1 MQYSQPAKSSSP
13 AAPEAGSDAAGS
25 RIASERRS
33 DANGAAPASNGLAQS
48 WDGVTSSRPKV
59 LGKFLYVG
67 EEKLYLRGVTYGT
80 FRPGEDGGDYP
91 DWARVESD
99 FTQMAEHGINCVRTY
114 TPPPRY
120 LLDLAACHG
129 LRVLVGLPWEQH
141 VAFLGESAIARSVE
155 QRAREGV
162 RACLGH
168 PAVLGYAIGNEIPA
182 SIVRW
187 HGRRRVE
194 NFLRRLYEAAK
205 DEDPGGL
212 VTYVNFPTTEYL
224 QLPFL
229 DFHCF
234 NVYLETDRQLEGYLA
249 RLQNVAGDRP
259 LVMAE
264 IGLDS
269 RRNGEARQA
278 ESVEGQV
285 RLAFAAGCAG
295 AFVFAWTD
303 EWHRGG
309 HDVEDWDFGLTD
321 RERRPKAALAAVSRA
336 FGEVPFSPDA
346 EWPKASV
353 VVCACNGADTI
364 RWCLEGM
371 DALDYPD
378 YEVIVVDDG
387 SSDETAAIARECGY
401 PAISTPNRGL
411 SSARNTGLEAASGEI
426 VAYIDCDA
434 RPDRDWLRYLAAS
447 FRATDRVGIGG
458 PNLPPPDG
466 WVADCVA
473 NAPGGPVHVLLSD
486 REAEHIP
493 GCNMAFRRQQLLE
506 VGGFDP
512 RFRAAGDDVD
522 ICWRLQE
529 NGGTLGFSA
538 GAVVWHRCRD
548 SVRAYWRQQIGYGK
562 AEALLER
569 KWPERYNVGGH
580 HSWGGRL
587 YGNGVP
593 QGLLRRWRVYYGR
606 WGTGLF
612 QAMYRTDGPALSS
625 LALMPEWYLVIVLL
639 SALSA
644 LGALWSPLLAA
655 LPLAIAASALL
666 VAQAVGG
673 ARRASRTSLRRRD
686 RRLRAIFLTTGL
698 HMLQP
703 VARLWGRLRSGL
715 TPWRWRG
722 PATRAFPRPASW
734 MVWSETWH
742 PLESWVAALEDL
754 LLRSQTVLIRGGDF
768 DRWDLDLRGGLFG
781 KARILTAIE
790 EHGHGKQL
798 VRFRA
803 WPWPTRAGSLSAAT
817 LASLAIGAALGGA
830 TYAAAVLGLLLALAV
845 GAALLDCAR
854 ATGSAKRAVDGLA
867 ENALRGELEHAHRA
881 ASHLPVAMAPARG
894 QVADTATTGDKVADT
909 AGV

>member
-1 MQYSQPAKSSSP
+1 MASELDPGLVASP
-13 AAPEAGSDAAGS
+13 AATGS
-25 RIASERRS
+25 RP
-33 DANGAAPASNGLAQS
+33 DAHGGAASDGHVQSRNGTASQALH
-48 WDGVTSSRPKV
+48 RPKA
-59 LGKFLYVG
+59 LGKFLFAG

-80 FRPGEDGGDYP
+80 FRPGADGSDYP
-91 DWARVESD
+91 HPARVGSD
-99 FTQMAEHGINCVRTY
+99 FRQMAVNGVNSVRTY
-114 TPPPRY
+114 SVPPRY
-120 LLDLAACHG
+120 LLDAAARHG
-129 LRVLVGLPWEQH
+129 LRVLIGLPWEQH
-141 VAFLGESAIARSVE
+141 VAFLGESALVRSIE
-155 QRAREGV
+155 QRARDGV
-162 RACLGH
+162 RACKGH
-168 PAVLGYAIGNEIPA
+168 PAVLGYSIGNEIPA

-194 NFLRRLYEAAK
+194 RFLHRLYEAAK
-205 DEDPGGL
+205 DEDPDGL

-234 NVYLETDRQLEGYLA
+234 NVYLETERQLEGYLA
-249 RLQNVAGDRP
+249 RLQNVTGDAP

-269 RRNGEARQA
+269 RRNGQARQA
-278 ESVEGQV
+278 ESIEAQV

-309 HDVEDWDFGLTD
+309 YDVEDWDFGLTD
-321 RERRPKAALAAVSRA
+321 RQRRPKPALTAVGKA
-336 FGEVPFSPDA
+336 FSEAPFSMKA
-346 EWPKASV
+346 EWPKMSI
-353 VVCACNGADTI
+353 VVCACNGGDTL
-364 RWCLEGM
+364 RWCLQGM
-371 DALDYPD
+371 DGLDYPD

-387 SSDETAAIARECGY
+387 SSDDTAAIARECGY
-401 PAISTPNRGL
+401 PALSTPNRGL

-447 FRATDRVGIGG
+447 FRATDHAGIGG

-466 WVADCVA
+466 WIADCVA

-493 GCNMAFRRQQLLE
+493 GCNMAFRRQRLVE

-522 ICWRLQE
+522 ICWRLQQHGE
-529 NGGTLGFSA
+529 TLGFCA
-538 GAVVWHRCRD
+538 GAVVWHRARD

-569 KWPERYNVGGH
+569 KWPEKYNVGGH
-580 HSWGGRL
+580 YSWGGRL

-612 QAMYRTDGPALSS
+612 QAMYRTEGPALSS
-625 LALMPEWYLVIVLL
+625 LALMPEWYLVILLLAVL
-639 SALSA
+639 SG
-644 LGALWSPLLAA
+644 LGALWGPLLAA
-655 LPLAIAASALL
+655 LPLAIAASGLL
-666 VAQAVGG
+666 LAQAVGG
-673 ARRASRTSLRRRD
+673 ARRASRTGMRRRD
-686 RRLRAIFLTTGL
+686 HRLRSPLLTTFL

-703 VARLWGRLRSGL
+703 SARLWGRLRSGL

-722 PATRAFPRPASW
+722 PAGRAFPWPASW

-742 PLESWVAALEDL
+742 PLESWVAALEATL
-754 LLRSQTVLIRGGDF
+754 RRSQTVLIRGGDF

-781 KARILTAIE
+781 RARTLSAIE
-790 EHGHGKQL
+790 EHGHGQQL
-798 VRFRA
+798 VRVRV
-803 WPWPTRAGSLSAAT
+803 WPRPTSIGWLSSVL
-817 LASLAIGAALGGA
+817 LAFLAIAAALGGA
-830 TYAAAVLGLLLALAV
+830 SHVAVVLGLSLVLVLSATV
-845 GAALLDCAR
+845 LDCAR
-854 ATGSAKRAVDGLA
+854 AVGGARQAMDGL
-867 ENALRGELEHAHRA
+867 ENAVLRREEA
-881 ASHLPVAMAPARG
+881 ASEDATPADGAIGSRRRRSG
-894 QVADTATTGDKVADT
+894 SKARRA
-909 AGV
+909 

>member
-1 MQYSQPAKSSSP
+1 MRDAKSLP
-13 AAPEAGSDAAGS
+13 LAAASEVDSEADDGCAAIRSHSAPNGAGST
-25 RIASERRS
+25 
-33 DANGAAPASNGLAQS
+33 ANGRVQS
-48 WDGVTSSRPKV
+48 RDGTIPGRPRV
-59 LGKFLYVG
+59 QGKFLYVG

-80 FRPGEDGGDYP
+80 FRASEDGGDYP
-91 DWARVESD
+91 HPARVQAD
-99 FTQMAEHGINCVRTY
+99 FRQMAVNGVNSVRTY
-114 TPPPRY
+114 SVPPRY
-120 LLDLAACHG
+120 LLDAAARHG

-141 VAFLGESAIARSVE
+141 VAFLGESALASSIE
-155 QRAREGV
+155 QRVREGV
-162 RACLGH
+162 RACVGH
-168 PAVLGYAIGNEIPA
+168 PAVLGYTVGNEIPA

-194 NFLRRLYEAAK
+194 RFLRRLYEAVK
-205 DEDPGGL
+205 DEDPGAL

-234 NVYLETDRQLEGYLA
+234 NVYLESDRQLEDYLA
-249 RLQNVAGDRP
+249 RLQNIAGDRP

-278 ESVEGQV
+278 ESIEGQV

-309 HDVEDWDFGLTD
+309 YEVEDWDFGLTD
-321 RERRPKAALAAVSRA
+321 RQRRPKAALTAVGQA
-336 FGEVPFSPDA
+336 FGEVPFSPRA
-346 EWPKASV
+346 EWPKVSV
-353 VVCACNGADTI
+353 IVCACNGEATL
-364 RWCLEGM
+364 RWCLQGIRG
-371 DALDYPD
+371 LDYPD

-387 SSDETAAIARECGY
+387 STDNTAAVARECGY

-411 SSARNTGLEAASGEI
+411 SNARNTGLEAASGEI

-434 RPDRDWLRYLAAS
+434 SPDRDWLRYLTAS
-447 FRATDRVGIGG
+447 FRATDHAGIGG

-466 WVADCVA
+466 WIADCVA

-493 GCNMAFRRQQLLE
+493 GCNMAFRRQQLVE

-522 ICWRLQE
+522 ICWRLQQ
-529 NGGTLGFSA
+529 NGETLGFSA
-538 GAVVWHRCRD
+538 GAVVWHRARD

-569 KWPERYNVGGH
+569 KWPEKYNVGGH
-580 HSWGGRL
+580 YSWGGRL

-593 QGLLRRWRVYYGR
+593 QGLLRRWRVYYGK

-612 QAMYRTDGPALSS
+612 QAMYRTEGPALSS
-625 LALMPEWYLVIVLL
+625 LALMPEWHLVILL
-639 SALSA
+639 LAVLSA

-655 LPLAIAASALL
+655 LPLALAASGLL
-666 VAQAVGG
+666 IAQAVSG
-673 ARRASRTSLRRRD
+673 ARRAGQATLARRNHGPRSSL
-686 RRLRAIFLTTGL
+686 LTTFL

-703 VARLWGRLRSGL
+703 SARLWGRLRSGL

-722 PATRAFPRPASW
+722 PAGRSFPRPVSW

-742 PLESWVAALEDL
+742 PLESWVVSLEDAL
-754 LLRSQTVLIRGGDF
+754 LESQTVLIRGGDF

-781 KARILTAIE
+781 RARILTAVE
-790 EHGHGKQL
+790 EHGDGRQL
-798 VRFRA
+798 VRFRV
-803 WPWPTRAGSLSAAT
+803 WPRPTWTGLFSSVI
-817 LASLAIGAALGGA
+817 LASLTTAAALAGA
-830 TYAAAVLGLLLALAV
+830 SHAAFVLGCFLAAVLSAV
-845 GAALLDCAR
+845 VLDCAR
-854 ATGSAKRAVDGLA
+854 ATGSAKRAADGLA
-867 ENALRGELEHAHRA
+867 EIALRGDMEHPDEMEPADHSSDLPEDTDRLPA
-881 ASHLPVAMAPARG
+881 A
-894 QVADTATTGDKVADT
+894 VADA
-909 AGV
+909 

>member
-1 MQYSQPAKSSSP
+1 MRSSQHEAKSPRPTAP
-13 AAPEAGSDAAGS
+13 AADPDAADRS
-25 RIASERRS
+25 IATEPRTE
-33 DANGAAPASNGLAQS
+33 ANGAAVAPNGNAGHTAHAHAAASSG
-48 WDGVTSSRPKV
+48 RPKA

-80 FRPGEDGGDYP
+80 FRPGEDGSEYP
-91 DWARVESD
+91 HPARVESD
-99 FTQMAEHGINCVRTY
+99 FRLMAANGINSVRTY
-114 TPPPRY
+114 SVPPRH
-120 LLDLAACHG
+120 LLDAAERHG
-129 LRVLVGLPWEQH
+129 LRVMVGLPWEQH
-141 VAFLGESAIARSVE
+141 VAFLEGPALARSIE

-162 RACLGH
+162 RTCVGH
-168 PAVLGYAIGNEIPA
+168 PAVLGFAIGNEIPA

-194 NFLRRLYEAAK
+194 GFLRRLYEAVK
-205 DEDPGGL
+205 DEDPGAL

-234 NVYLETDRQLEGYLA
+234 NVYLETDRQLEDYLA

-278 ESVEGQV
+278 ESLEGQV

-309 HDVEDWDFGLTD
+309 YDVEDWDFGLTD
-321 RERRPKAALAAVSRA
+321 RERRPKEALTAVGKA
-336 FGEVPFSPDA
+336 FHEVPFSPRA
-346 EWPKASV
+346 EWPKVSI
-353 VVCACNGADTI
+353 VVCACNGGNTL

-371 DALDYPD
+371 DGIDYPD

-387 SSDETAAIARECGY
+387 SSDDTAAIARECGY
-401 PAISTPNRGL
+401 PPISTPNRGL
-411 SSARNTGLEAASGEI
+411 SNARNTGLEAASGEI
-426 VAYIDCDA
+426 VAYVDCDA
-434 RPDRDWLRYLAAS
+434 RPDRDWLRYLTAS
-447 FRATDRVGIGG
+447 FRGTDHAGIGG

-466 WVADCVA
+466 WIAECVA

-493 GCNMAFRRQQLLE
+493 GCNMAFLRQRLVD

-529 NGGTLGFSA
+529 GGETLGFSA
-538 GAVVWHRCRD
+538 GAVVWHRARD

-569 KWPERYNVGGH
+569 KWPEKYNVGGH
-580 HSWGGRL
+580 YSWGGRL

-593 QGLLRRWRVYYGR
+593 QGLWRRWRVYYGR

-612 QAMYRTDGPALSS
+612 QAMYRTEGPALSS
-625 LALMPEWYLVIVLL
+625 LALMPEWYLVILLLAVL
-639 SALSA
+639 SG
-644 LGALWSPLLAA
+644 LGALWSPLLAT
-655 LPLAIAASALL
+655 LPLAIAAAGLL
-666 VAQAVGG
+666 FAQAVGG
-673 ARRASRTSLRRRD
+673 ARRARRTETARRGH
-686 RRLRAIFLTTGL
+686 RLRSLSMTTFL

-703 VARLWGRLRSGL
+703 SARLWGRLRSGL

-722 PATRAFPRPASW
+722 PAGRTFPRPRSW

-742 PLESWVAALEDL
+742 PLESWVAALEDAL
-754 LLRSQTVLIRGGDF
+754 LKSQTVLLRGGDF

-781 KARILTAIE
+781 RARILTAVE
-790 EHGHGKQL
+790 EHGSGRQL
-798 VRFRA
+798 IRFRA
-803 WPWPTRAGSLSAAT
+803 WPWPTRIGLLSSVV
-817 LASLAIGAALGGA
+817 LASLAIAAALGGA
-830 TYAAAVLGLLLALAV
+830 PHA
-845 GAALLDCAR
+845 AALLGLFLVLVVSATVLDCSR
-854 ATGSAKRAVDGLA
+854 ATGSARRAADGLA
-867 ENALRGELEHAHRA
+867 EVALLEDA
-881 ASHLPVAMAPARG
+881 ADAE
-894 QVADTATTGDKVADT
+894 
-909 AGV
+909 

>member
-1 MQYSQPAKSSSP
+1 MRSSQRDARSISP
-13 AAPEAGSDAAGS
+13 AAPEADPAAAKNGT
-25 RIASERRS
+25 ATEPRS
-33 DANGAAPASNGLAQS
+33 GTNGAGLSSNGHGQS
-48 WDGVTSSRPKV
+48 GNGISSRPKV
-59 LGKFLYVG
+59 RGKFLYVG

-80 FRPGEDGGDYP
+80 FRPGADGGDYP
-91 DWARVESD
+91 HPARVELD
-99 FTQMAEHGINCVRTY
+99 FAQMAANGINSIRTY
-114 TPPPRY
+114 TVPPRQ
-120 LLDLAACHG
+120 LLDAAARHG

-141 VAFLGESAIARSVE
+141 VAFLDEPGLARSIA
-155 QRAREGV
+155 QRAAEGV
-162 RACLGH
+162 RACVGH

-194 NFLRRLYEAAK
+194 SFLRRLYETAK

-234 NVYLETDRQLEGYLA
+234 NVYLESDRQLEGYLA
-249 RLQNVAGDRP
+249 RLQNIAGDRP

-278 ESVEGQV
+278 ESLEGQV

-309 HDVEDWDFGLTD
+309 YEVEDWDFGLTD
-321 RERRPKAALAAVSRA
+321 RERRPKAALTAVGKA
-336 FGEVPFSPDA
+336 FGEVPFSPTA
-346 EWPKASV
+346 AWPKTSI
-353 VVCACNGADTI
+353 VVCAYNGGDTL

-371 DALDYPD
+371 DGLDYPD

-387 SSDETAAIARECGY
+387 SSDDTAAIARECGY
-401 PAISTPNRGL
+401 PAISTPSEGL
-411 SSARNTGLEAASGEI
+411 SCARNTGLEAASGEI

-447 FRATDRVGIGG
+447 FRATDHAGIGG

-466 WVADCVA
+466 WIAGCVA

-493 GCNMAFRRQQLLE
+493 GCNMAFLRRALLE

-529 NGGTLGFSA
+529 HGETLGFSA
-538 GAVVWHRCRD
+538 GAVVWHRARD
-548 SVRAYWRQQIGYGK
+548 SVRAYGRQQVGYGK

-569 KWPERYNVGGH
+569 KWPEKYNVGGH
-580 HSWGGRL
+580 YSWGGRI

-593 QGLLRRWRVYYGR
+593 QGLLHRWRVYYGR

-612 QAMYRTDGPALSS
+612 QAMYRTEGPALSS
-625 LALMPEWYLVIVLL
+625 LALMPEWHLVILLLAVL
-639 SALSA
+639 SG

-655 LPLAIAASALL
+655 LPLAIAASGLL
-666 VAQAVGG
+666 IAQAIGG
-673 ARRASRTSLRRRD
+673 ARRASRVSMAQRD
-686 RRLRAIFLTTGL
+686 RRLRSMLLTTFL

-703 VARLWGRLRSGL
+703 SARLWGRLRSGL

-722 PATRAFPRPASW
+722 PAGRSFPRPTSS

-742 PLESWVAALEDL
+742 ALESWVVALEDA
-754 LLRSQTVLIRGGDF
+754 LLRSQTVLLRGGDF

-781 KARILTAIE
+781 RARILTAIE
-790 EHGHGKQL
+790 EHGDGRQL
-798 VRFRA
+798 VRFRV
-803 WPWPTRAGSLSAAT
+803 WPRATWTGSLSSVI
-817 LASLAIGAALGGA
+817 LASLAIAAALGGA
-830 TYAAAVLGLLLALAV
+830 PHVAVVLGVFLALVVSAMV
-845 GAALLDCAR
+845 LDCSR
-854 ATGSAKRAVDGLA
+854 ATGSAKQAADGLA
-867 ENALRGELEHAHRA
+867 EIALRGDLED
-881 ASHLPVAMAPARG
+881 VG
-894 QVADTATTGDKVADT
+894 
-909 AGV
+909 

>member
-1 MQYSQPAKSSSP
+1 MRSSQRDARRFP
-13 AAPEAGSDAAGS
+13 AA
-25 RIASERRS
+25 ASEPGSEACDNRTDTGTDL
-33 DANGAAPASNGLAQS
+33 DAEGTGPNGNGRGRHL
-48 WDGVTSSRPKV
+48 DGVALPRPKV
-59 LGKFLYVG
+59 QGKFLYAG
-67 EEKLYLRGVTYGT
+67 GEKLYLRGVTYGT
-80 FRPGEDGGDYP
+80 FRPGADGSEYP
-91 DWARVESD
+91 HPARVAAD
-99 FTQMAEHGINCVRTY
+99 FRQMAANGINSVRTY
-114 TPPPRY
+114 SVPPRY
-120 LLDLAACHG
+120 LLDTAARYG
-129 LRVLVGLPWEQH
+129 LRVLIGLPWEQH
-141 VAFLGESAIARSVE
+141 VAFLAEQSRVRSIE
-155 QRAREGV
+155 QRVREGV
-162 RACLGH
+162 RACVGH
-168 PAVLGYAIGNEIPA
+168 PAVLGYAVGNEIPA

-194 NFLRRLYEAAK
+194 RFLRRLAK
-205 DEDPGGL
+205 AVRGEDPGCL

-229 DFHCF
+229 DFQCF
-234 NVYLETDRQLEGYLA
+234 NVYLESRRQLEGYLA
-249 RLQNVAGDRP
+249 RLQNVAGDQP

-278 ESVEGQV
+278 ESVAEQV
-285 RLAFAAGCAG
+285 RLAFAVGCTG

-309 HDVEDWDFGLTD
+309 YDVEDWDFGLTD
-321 RERRPKAALAAVSRA
+321 RDRRPKAALATVGKA
-336 FGEVPFSPDA
+336 FHEVPFSPGS
-346 EWPKASV
+346 EWPKMSV
-353 VVCACNGADTI
+353 VVCACNGADTL

-371 DALDYPD
+371 PELDYPD

-387 SSDETAAIARECGY
+387 SSDGTAAIARECGY

-447 FRATDRVGIGG
+447 FRATDHAGIGG

-466 WVADCVA
+466 WIADCVA

-493 GCNMAFRRQQLLE
+493 GCNMAFRRQRLLE

-529 NGGTLGFSA
+529 NGETLGFSA
-538 GAVVWHRCRD
+538 GAVVWHRARD

-569 KWPERYNVGGH
+569 KWPEKYNVGGH
-580 HSWGGRL
+580 YSWGGRL

-593 QGLLRRWRVYYGR
+593 QGLRRWRVYYGR
-606 WGTGLF
+606 WGTNLF
-612 QAMYRTDGPALSS
+612 QAMYKTESPALNS
-625 LALMPEWYLVIVLL
+625 LALMPEWYLVILL
-639 SALSA
+639 LAVLSA

-655 LPLAIAASALL
+655 LPLAIAASGLL

-673 ARRASRTSLRRRD
+673 ARRASRTTKRRRD
-686 RRLRAIFLTTGL
+686 HRLRSLLLTAFLHL
-698 HMLQP
+698 LQP
-703 VARLWGRLRSGL
+703 SARLWGRLRSGL

-722 PATRAFPRPASW
+722 PAGRSLPRPVSW

-742 PLESWVAALEDL
+742 PLESWVASLEDEL
-754 LLRSQTVLIRGGDF
+754 LSSRTVLVRGGDF

-781 KARILTAIE
+781 RARILTAIE
-790 EHGHGKQL
+790 EHGGGRQL
-798 VRFRA
+798 VRFRV
-803 WPWPTRAGSLSAAT
+803 WPRPTWTGLLSCVLLAA
-817 LASLAIGAALGGA
+817 LAIAAALGGA
-830 TYAAAVLGLLLALAV
+830 SPAAAVLGLFFALVVSAT
-845 GAALLDCAR
+845 ALDCAR
-854 ATGSAKRAVDGLA
+854 AIGSARRAADALA
-867 ENALRGELEHAHRA
+867 EIALREGE
-881 ASHLPVAMAPARG
+881 G
-894 QVADTATTGDKVADT
+894 T
-909 AGV
+909 

>member
-1 MQYSQPAKSSSP
+1 MRSRNGTAFR
-13 AAPEAGSDAAGS
+13 APH
-25 RIASERRS
+25 
-33 DANGAAPASNGLAQS
+33 
-48 WDGVTSSRPKV
+48 RPKAR
-59 LGKFLYVG
+59 GKFLYVG

-80 FRPGEDGGDYP
+80 FRPGADGSGYP
-91 DWARVESD
+91 HPARVASD
-99 FTQMAEHGINCVRTY
+99 FRQMAANGVNSVRTY
-114 TPPPRY
+114 SVPPPH
-120 LLDLAACHG
+120 LLDAAARHG
-129 LRVLVGLPWEQH
+129 LRVLIGLPWEQH
-141 VAFLGESAIARSVE
+141 VAFLEEAALARSIE
-155 QRAREGV
+155 RRAREGV
-162 RACLGH
+162 RACIGH

-194 NFLRRLYEAAK
+194 SFLRRLYEAAK

-234 NVYLETDRQLEGYLA
+234 NVYLESDRQLESYLA
-249 RLQNVAGDRP
+249 RLQNVAGDHP

-269 RRNGEARQA
+269 RRNGQARQA
-278 ESVEGQV
+278 ESIEGQV
-285 RLAFAAGCAG
+285 RRAFAAGCAG

-309 HDVEDWDFGLTD
+309 YDVEDWDFGLTD
-321 RERRPKAALAAVSRA
+321 RRRRPKAALTAVDRA
-336 FGEVPFSPDA
+336 FCEVPFSPRA
-346 EWPKASV
+346 EWPKISV
-353 VVCACNGADTI
+353 VVCACNGAGTL

-371 DALDYPD
+371 DGLDYPD

-387 SSDETAAIARECGY
+387 SSDDTAAIARECGY

-434 RPDRDWLRYLAAS
+434 SPDRDWLRYLAAS
-447 FRATDRVGIGG
+447 FRATDHAGIGG

-493 GCNMAFRRQQLLE
+493 GCNMAFRRRRLVE

-522 ICWRLQE
+522 ICWRLQQHGE
-529 NGGTLGFSA
+529 TLGFSA
-538 GAVVWHRCRD
+538 GAVVWHRARD

-569 KWPERYNVGGH
+569 KWPEKYNVGGH
-580 HSWGGRL
+580 YSWGGRL

-593 QGLLRRWRVYYGR
+593 QGLLRRWRVYYGK

-612 QAMYRTDGPALSS
+612 QAMYRTEGPALSS
-625 LALMPEWYLVIVLL
+625 LALMPEWYLVILLLAVL
-639 SALSA
+639 SG
-644 LGALWSPLLAA
+644 LGALWSPLLAV
-655 LPLAIAASALL
+655 LPLAIAASGLL
-666 VAQAVGG
+666 IAQAVGG
-673 ARRASRTSLRRRD
+673 ARRASRTTMARRD
-686 RRLRAIFLTTGL
+686 HRLRSPLLTTFL

-703 VARLWGRLRSGL
+703 SARLWGRLRSGL

-722 PATRAFPRPASW
+722 PAGHSFPRPASW
-734 MVWSETWH
+734 MIWSETWH
-742 PLESWVAALEDL
+742 SLESWVAALEDAL
-754 LLRSQTVLIRGGDF
+754 RRSQTVLTRGGDF

-781 KARILTAIE
+781 RARILTAIE
-790 EHGHGKQL
+790 EHGHGRQL
-798 VRFRA
+798 IRFRI
-803 WPWPTRAGSLSAAT
+803 WPRPTWAGLLSSVL
-817 LASLAIGAALGGA
+817 LASLAIAAALGGA
-830 TYAAAVLGLLLALAV
+830 SHVAVVLGLFLALVVSATV
-845 GAALLDCAR
+845 LDCAR
-854 ATGSAKRAVDGLA
+854 AAGSAKRAVDSL
-867 ENALRGELEHAHRA
+867 ENAVLRA
-881 ASHLPVAMAPARG
+881 AEAAHEDATSADGRAISAPRPRSVPRVRRA
-894 QVADTATTGDKVADT
+894 
-909 AGV
+909 

>member
-1 MQYSQPAKSSSP
+1 MRSSQRDAKSAFI
-13 AAPEAGSDAAGS
+13 AAPEADPDAGDDEIATETLSAPDGAGVVS
-25 RIASERRS
+25 NRAEP
-33 DANGAAPASNGLAQS
+33 GSNGRAGAG
-48 WDGVTSSRPKV
+48 DGVALSRPKA

-67 EEKLYLRGVTYGT
+67 EQKFYLRGVTYGT
-80 FRPGEDGGDYP
+80 FRPGADGSEYP
-91 DWARVESD
+91 HPARVELD
-99 FTQMAEHGINCVRTY
+99 FKQMVANGINSVRTY
-114 TPPPRY
+114 SVPPHH
-120 LLDLAACHG
+120 LLDAAARHG
-129 LRVLVGLPWEQH
+129 LRVMIGLPWEQH
-141 VAFLGESAIARSVE
+141 VAFLGDPALARSIERRV
-155 QRAREGV
+155 REGV
-162 RACLGH
+162 RACVGH

-182 SIVRW
+182 PIVRW

-194 NFLRRLYEAAK
+194 GFLRRLYEAVK
-205 DEDPGGL
+205 DEDPRAL

-234 NVYLETDRQLEGYLA
+234 NVYLETDRQLEDYLA

-278 ESVEGQV
+278 ESVAGQV

-309 HDVEDWDFGLTD
+309 YDVEDWDFGLTD
-321 RERRPKAALAAVSRA
+321 RERRPKAALTAVGKA
-336 FGEVPFSPDA
+336 FHEVPFSPRA
-346 EWPKASV
+346 AWPKISI
-353 VVCACNGADTI
+353 VVCACNGANTL
-364 RWCLEGM
+364 RWCLEGI
-371 DALDYPD
+371 DGLDYPD

-387 SSDETAAIARECGY
+387 SSDDTAAIARQCGHA
-401 PAISTPNRGL
+401 AISTPNRGL
-411 SSARNTGLEAASGEI
+411 SNARNTGLEAASGEI
-426 VAYIDCDA
+426 VAYLDCDA

-447 FRATDRVGIGG
+447 FRATDHAGIGG

-466 WVADCVA
+466 WVAGCVA

-493 GCNMAFRRQQLLE
+493 GCNMAFLRRRLLE

-512 RFRAAGDDVD
+512 RYRAAGDDVD

-529 NGGTLGFSA
+529 AGETLGFSA
-538 GAVVWHRCRD
+538 GAVVWHRARD

-580 HSWGGRL
+580 YSWGGRL

-593 QGLLRRWRVYYGR
+593 QGLLRRWRIYYGR

-612 QAMYRTDGPALSS
+612 QAMYRTEGPALSS
-625 LALMPEWYLVIVLL
+625 LALMPEWYLVILL
-639 SALSA
+639 LAVLSA

-655 LPLAIAASALL
+655 LPLAIAAGGLL

-673 ARRASRTSLRRRD
+673 ARRASQTTMRRPD
-686 RRLRAIFLTTGL
+686 HRLRSMLLTTFL

-703 VARLWGRLRSGL
+703 SARLWGRLRSGL

-722 PATRAFPRPASW
+722 PETRALPRSTSW
-734 MVWSETWH
+734 TVWSETWH
-742 PLESWVAALEDL
+742 PLERWVASLEDVL
-754 LLRSQTVLIRGGDF
+754 LSGQTVVIRGGDF

-781 KARILTAIE
+781 RARILTAIE
-790 EHGHGKQL
+790 EHGHGQQL
-798 VRFRA
+798 VRFRV
-803 WPWPTRAGSLSAAT
+803 WPWPTRVGLLSSALLTA
-817 LASLAIGAALGGA
+817 LAIGAVLGGA
-830 TYAAAVLGLLLALAV
+830 LHAAVVLGLSLAV
-845 GAALLDCAR
+845 ALSATILDCAR
-854 ATGSAKRAVDGLA
+854 ATGSAKCAAEGLEA
-867 ENALRGELEHAHRA
+867 
-881 ASHLPVAMAPARG
+881 
-894 QVADTATTGDKVADT
+894 KV
-909 AGV
+909 GRV

>member
-1 MQYSQPAKSSSP
+1 MSQRDAISPTPA
-13 AAPEAGSDAAGS
+13 AAPEADLGAADNRPATRLPG
-25 RIASERRS
+25 
-33 DANGAAPASNGLAQS
+33 ANGAAHSSNGNGRSGELAAS
-48 WDGVTSSRPKV
+48 PRPKV

-67 EEKLYLRGVTYGT
+67 EEKIYLRGVTYGT
-80 FRPGEDGGDYP
+80 FRPGEDGSDYP
-91 DWARVESD
+91 HPARVELD
-99 FTQMAEHGINCVRTY
+99 FRQMAANGINSVRTY
-114 TPPPRY
+114 TVPPRH
-120 LLDLAACHG
+120 LLDAAARHG
-129 LRVLVGLPWEQH
+129 LRVMVGLPWEQH
-141 VAFLGESAIARSVE
+141 VAFLDDPTLARSVE
-155 QRAREGV
+155 RRAREGV
-162 RACLGH
+162 RACMGH

-194 NFLRRLYEAAK
+194 GFLRRLYETAK
-205 DEDPGGL
+205 DEDPDGL

-234 NVYLETDRQLEGYLA
+234 NVYLETDRQLEDYLA

-278 ESVEGQV
+278 ESLAGQV

-309 HDVEDWDFGLTD
+309 YDVEDWDFGLTD
-321 RERRPKAALAAVSRA
+321 RERRPKAALTEVGRA
-336 FGEVPFSPDA
+336 FRDVPLSPSA
-346 EWPKASV
+346 EWPKVSV
-353 VVCACNGADTI
+353 IVCACNGGSTL

-371 DALDYPD
+371 DGLDYPD

-387 SSDETAAIARECGY
+387 SSDDTAAIARDCGY
-401 PAISTPNRGL
+401 PPISTPNRGL
-411 SSARNTGLEAASGEI
+411 SNARNTGLEAASGEI
-426 VAYIDCDA
+426 VAYIDSDA

-447 FRATDRVGIGG
+447 FRATDHVGIGG

-466 WVADCVA
+466 WIADCVA

-493 GCNMAFRRQQLLE
+493 GCNMAFLRRRLAEL
-506 VGGFDP
+506 GGFDP

-538 GAVVWHRCRD
+538 GAVVWHRARD

-569 KWPERYNVGGH
+569 KWPEKYNVGGH
-580 HSWGGRL
+580 YSWGGRL

-612 QAMYRTDGPALSS
+612 QAMYRTEGPALSS
-625 LALMPEWYLVIVLL
+625 LALMPEWYLVILL
-639 SALSA
+639 LAALSA

-655 LPLAIAASALL
+655 LPLAIAASGLL
-666 VAQAVGG
+666 IGQAIGG
-673 ARRASRTSLRRRD
+673 ARRARPTTARRD
-686 RRLRAIFLTTGL
+686 HRLRSLSMTTFL

-703 VARLWGRLRSGL
+703 CARLWGRLRSGL

-722 PATRAFPRPASW
+722 PAGRSLPRPRSW
-734 MVWSETWH
+734 TVWSETWH
-742 PLESWVAALEDL
+742 PLESWITSLEDS
-754 LLRSQTVLIRGGDF
+754 LLRSQTVLIRGGEF

-781 KARILTAIE
+781 RARILTAVE
-790 EHGHGKQL
+790 EHGHGRQL

-803 WPWPTRAGSLSAAT
+803 WPWPTRVGSLSSVI
-817 LASLAIGAALGGA
+817 LACLALGAALSGA
-830 TYAAAVLGLLLALAV
+830 PHAAAVLGLFLVLVVSATV
-845 GAALLDCAR
+845 LDCSR
-854 ATGSAKRAVDGLA
+854 ATGSARRAADGLA
-867 ENALRGELEHAHRA
+867 EVTLLADA
-881 ASHLPVAMAPARG
+881 ADAA
-894 QVADTATTGDKVADT
+894 
-909 AGV
+909 

>member
-1 MQYSQPAKSSSP
+1 LSQENGKSAVP
-13 AAPEAGSDAAGS
+13 AAPEAERDPAYSRPAAALGTGS
-25 RIASERRS
+25 
-33 DANGAAPASNGLAQS
+33 NGFSSNGLAQS
-48 WDGVTSSRPKV
+48 ENGTAAGRPKV

-80 FRPGEDGGDYP
+80 FRPGEDGSDYP
-91 DWARVESD
+91 DLARVEAD
-99 FTQMAEHGINCVRTY
+99 FAQMALHGVNTVRTY
-114 TPPPRY
+114 TPPPRH
-120 LLDLAACHG
+120 LLDAAAHHG
-129 LRVLVGLPWEQH
+129 LRVLIGLPWEQH
-141 VAFLGESAIARSVE
+141 VAFLDERGIARSVE
-155 QRAREGV
+155 RRTREGV

-168 PAVLGYAIGNEIPA
+168 PAILGYAIGNEIPA

-194 NFLRRLYEAAK
+194 NFLRRLYKAVK
-205 DEDPGGL
+205 DEDPAGL

-234 NVYLETDRQLEGYLA
+234 NVYLESDLQLEGYLA

-278 ESVEGQV
+278 DSVEGQV

-321 RERRPKAALAAVSRA
+321 RNRHPKMALAAVSQA
-336 FGEVPFSPDA
+336 FREVPFSPSA
-346 EWPKASV
+346 TWPKVSII
-353 VVCACNGADTI
+353 VCARNGADTL

-371 DALDYPD
+371 GGIDYPD

-387 SSDETAAIARECGY
+387 SDDDTGTIARECGY
-401 PAISTPNRGL
+401 PPITTPNRGL

-447 FRATDRVGIGG
+447 FRATGHAGIGG

-466 WVADCVA
+466 WIAGCVA

-493 GCNMAFRRQQLLE
+493 GCNMAFLRQRLVD

-529 NGGTLGFSA
+529 NGETLGFSA
-538 GAVVWHRCRD
+538 GAVVWHRARD
-548 SVRAYWRQQIGYGK
+548 TVRAYWRQQLGYGK

-569 KWPERYNVGGH
+569 KWPEKYNAGGH
-580 HSWGGRL
+580 YSWGGRI

-625 LALMPEWYLVIVLL
+625 LALMPEWYLVIALLAVL
-639 SALSA
+639 SG

-655 LPLAIAASALL
+655 LPLAIAASGLL
-666 VAQAVGG
+666 IGQAIGG
-673 ARRASRTSLRRRD
+673 ARRARRPTTARRGHHLRSL
-686 RRLRAIFLTTGL
+686 LLTTFL

-703 VARLWGRLRSGL
+703 SARLWGRLRSGL
-715 TPWRWRG
+715 TPWRWHG
-722 PATRAFPRPASW
+722 PAARSFPRSASW

-742 PLESWVAALEDL
+742 PLESWVAALEEAL
-754 LLRSQTVLIRGGDF
+754 LESQTVLIRGGDF

-781 KARILTAIE
+781 RARILTAVE
-790 EHGHGKQL
+790 EHGNGRQL
-798 VRFRA
+798 VRFRV
-803 WPWPTRAGSLSAAT
+803 WPRVTRVGSLASLI

-830 TYAAAVLGLLLALAV
+830 SYAAAVLSLFLALALS
-845 GAALLDCAR
+845 AMALDCAR
-854 ATGSAKRAVDGLA
+854 ATGSAKRAADGLA
-867 ENALRGELEHAHRA
+867 ETALSGDLEPAAGTTSSYLSVAAARPRG
-881 ASHLPVAMAPARG
+881 
-894 QVADTATTGDKVADT
+894 KVADT
-909 AGV
+909 AGA